1 MKAITILVKYSLMCL
16 DRMAAAAALPVYPLA
31 KTKPN
36 AVFSFGRFQPP
47 TTGHAL
53 LIDQVIAKAAERN
66 ADAIVFVSSTENKP
80 SYRTSKKAMEMLAAG
95 EFESTKENEN
105 PIPVATKVDIL
116 TKQHAGKPVQF
127 VNTTL
132 CGCKSIMQII
142 PMLKG
147 NGYDSLTM
155 MVGSDR
161 VVTFQEV
168 FDKYFPGTQVL
179 GIERVAAAA
188 NARAMSGTKLRTA
201 AVKGDLA
208 SFTPNVVMGS
218 YTGAEAKELLNMIRT
233 SLGYAILE
241 GGRRRRKTH
250 RSKRHLRRKT
260 RRFH

>member
-1 MKAITILVKYSLMCL
+1 MAE
-16 DRMAAAAALPVYPLA
+16 AAAEAVPVYPLA

-53 LIDQVIAKAAERN
+53 LIDQVIAEAAKRN

-80 SYRTSKKAMEMLAAG
+80 SYRTSKKAAEMLASG

-105 PIPVATKVDIL
+105 PIPVATKVDVL

-127 VNTTL
+127 INTTL
-132 CGCKSIMQII
+132 CGCKNIMQIL
-142 PMLKG
+142 PVLKG
-147 NGYDSLTM
+147 NGYDGLTM

-161 VVTFQEV
+161 VESFQAI
-168 FDKYFPGTQVL
+168 FDKYFPGTSVV

-188 NARAMSGTKLRTA
+188 NARSMSGTKLRTA
-201 AVKGDLA
+201 AVKGDLD

-218 YTGAEAKELLNMIRT
+218 YTADKAKELFNMIRT
-233 SLGYAILE
+233 ALGYPIAE
-241 GGRRRRKTH
+241 GGGRSKKSRRVKKKRGRKTI
-250 RSKRHLRRKT
+250 RK
-260 RRFH
+260 